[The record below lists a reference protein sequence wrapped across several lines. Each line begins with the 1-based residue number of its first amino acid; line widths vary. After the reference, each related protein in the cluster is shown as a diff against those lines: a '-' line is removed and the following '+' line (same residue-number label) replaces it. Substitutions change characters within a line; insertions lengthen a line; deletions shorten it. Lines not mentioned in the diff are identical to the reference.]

1 MIDDARL
8 YFMFVKLAAGYSV
21 MHDPAGRDAAINAV
35 LADYKEP
42 VPGARERV
50 KKVLQIMLTAWA
62 ADLLHQETEKMV
74 AQL

>member
-1 MIDDARL
+1 M
-8 YFMFVKLAAGYSV
+8 
-21 MHDPAGRDAAINAV
+21 

-42 VPGARERV
+42 IPGAKERV